1 MSTGRSSC
9 GSLASSA
16 KDNQADSDRECPADW
31 PQGSAR
37 QASLGRPPHNK
48 PWSVSHVSKVTRDRH
63 RRERSTAAIAAWLH
77 WLAIVWREAAAAS
90 AESAIR
96 PALAAGGTAWQSGG
110 PAAAGSPAGQRRPTV
125 GPEAAGSA
133 GQSRTAVR
141 RQRTRPDRGIDRWT
155 AVTAVPP

>member
-48 PWSVSHVSKVTRDRH
+48 PWSVSHVSAVTRDRH

-96 PALAAGGTAWQSGG
+96 PALAAGGRPAAGTAWQSGG
-110 PAAAGSPAGQRRPTV
+110 PAAAGSPAGQRRPTG
-125 GPEAAGSA
+125 GPGRHCLAI
-133 GQSRTAVR
+133 R
-141 RQRTRPDRGIDRWT
+141 RASDGW
-155 AVTAVPP
+155 